1 MRRPY
6 IINKIE
12 VPMRVVRVAI
22 CFLIILMIFGCGGG
36 HRPLLHRVLLPPT
49 LNLVP
54 HHNIGLFVF
63 SVENAKGNLHEFAT
77 QRFEEYVLAAQ
88 TGIEMREYTSAD
100 SIRVFK
106 SFADSNGTP
115 VAFFGHLK
123 ISNVKP
129 HGGLTASL
137 SPVVRATVTV
147 ELSVW
152 LVNTRTG
159 GVMWRRSS
167 ASTEDVGGLSFIG
180 GTPSFS
186 ARDPNDAYGRLINQL
201 VYNVTYDVR
210 STWVDQ

>member
-1 MRRPY
+1 MRALR
-6 IINKIE
+6 
-12 VPMRVVRVAI
+12 
-22 CFLIILMIFGCGGG
+22 ILVLFTALFAIFGCGGSR
-36 HRPLLHRVLLPPT
+36 RPPRQRVLLPPT

-63 SVENAKGNLHEFAT
+63 SVENAKGTLHEFAT

-88 TGIEMREYTSAD
+88 TGIEMRDFKQID
-100 SIRVFK
+100 SMRVF
-106 SFADSNGTP
+106 SDTSGNVP

-129 HGGLTASL
+129 SGGLTSGL
-137 SPVVRATVTV
+137 TPNLKATVTV
-147 ELSVW
+147 QLSVW

-159 GVMWRRSS
+159 GTLWRRSS
-167 ASTEDVGGLSFIG
+167 ESTEEVGGLSFLG

-186 ARDPNDAYGRLINQL
+186 ARDPNDAYGRLINRL

>member
-1 MRRPY
+1 MR
-6 IINKIE
+6 
-12 VPMRVVRVAI
+12 VMRVVI
-22 CFLIILMIFGCGGG
+22 CFVVILMIFGCGGA
-36 HRPLLHRVLLPPT
+36 HRPPRQRVLLPPT

-54 HHNIGLFVF
+54 HRNIGLFVF

-88 TGIEMREYTSAD
+88 SGIEMREFTTAD
-100 SIRVFK
+100 SGRVFRAA
-106 SFADSNGTP
+106 ADSNGCP

-129 HGGLTASL
+129 KGGLTATL
-137 SPVVRATVTV
+137 SPSMQATVTV

-167 ASTEDVGGLSFIG
+167 SETESVGGFSFVG

-186 ARDPNDAYGRLINQL
+186 AKDPNDAYGRLINQL

>member
-1 MRRPY
+1 
-6 IINKIE
+6 
-12 VPMRVVRVAI
+12 MRVFRVMV
-22 CFLIILMIFGCGGG
+22 CFIIILALFGCGGSR
-36 HRPLLHRVLLPPT
+36 RPLRQRVLLPPT

-54 HHNIGLFVF
+54 HRNIGLFQF
-63 SVENAKGNLHEFAT
+63 SVENAKGSLHEFAT
-77 QRFEEYVLAAQ
+77 HRFEEYVLAAQ
-88 TGIEMREYTSAD
+88 SGIEMREFTAAD
-100 SIRVFK
+100 SGRVF
-106 SFADSNGTP
+106 AAIVDTTGCP

-129 HGGLTASL
+129 HGGLTAGFA
-137 SPVVRATVTV
+137 PVMRATVTV

-159 GVMWRRSS
+159 GVMWRKSS
-167 ASTEDVGGLSFIG
+167 ASTEEVGGLSFVG

>member
-1 MRRPY
+1 MRAL
-6 IINKIE
+6 
-12 VPMRVVRVAI
+12 RVTV
-22 CFLIILMIFGCGGG
+22 CLMIVMTIFGCGS
-36 HRPLLHRVLLPPT
+36 RQPPRQRVLLPPT

-54 HHNIGLFVF
+54 HRNIGLFQF
-63 SVENAKGNLHEFAT
+63 SVENAKGTLHELAT
-77 QRFEEYVLAAQ
+77 RRFEEYVLAAQ
-88 TGIEMREYTSAD
+88 TGIEMREYGKAD
-100 SIRVFK
+100 SARVFT
-106 SFADSNGTP
+106 DSTGVP

-129 HGGLTASL
+129 SGGLTSGL
-137 SPVVRATVTV
+137 TPNLKATVTV

-159 GVMWRRSS
+159 GTMWRRSS
-167 ASTEDVGGLSFIG
+167 QSTAEVGGLSFLG

-186 ARDPNDAYGRLINQL
+186 ARDPNDAYGQLVNRL

>member
-1 MRRPY
+1 
-6 IINKIE
+6 
-12 VPMRVVRVAI
+12 MRVQRILI
-22 CFLIILMIFGCGGG
+22 CFVIFAATFGCGGS
-36 HRPLLHRVLLPPT
+36 HRPVRERVLLPPT

-54 HHNIGLFVF
+54 HHNIGLFLF

-77 QRFEEYVLAAQ
+77 HRFEEYVLAAQ
-88 TGIEMREYTSAD
+88 NGIEMREFTSAD
-100 SIRVFK
+100 SSRVFAAG
-106 SFADSNGTP
+106 ADSNGCP

-129 HGGLTASL
+129 RGGLTAGL
-137 SPVVRATVTV
+137 APVLRASVTV

-152 LVNTRTG
+152 LMNTRTG

-167 ASTEDVGGLSFIG
+167 ASTEEIGGLSFIG
-180 GTPSFS
+180 STPSFS
-186 ARDPNDAYGRLINQL
+186 ARDPNDAYGHLINQL

>member
-1 MRRPY
+1 MRPVRFVICLSVILAVVSCGGSRRP
-6 IINKIE
+6 
-12 VPMRVVRVAI
+12 VRQ
-22 CFLIILMIFGCGGG
+22 
-36 HRPLLHRVLLPPT
+36 RVLLPPT

-54 HHNIGLFVF
+54 YHNVGLFEF
-63 SVENAKGNLHEFAT
+63 SVENAKGTLHQFAT

-88 TGIEMREYTSAD
+88 TGIEMREFTSPD
-100 SIRVFK
+100 SSRVF
-106 SFADSNGTP
+106 SAAADSNGCP

-129 HGGLTASL
+129 RGGLTAAL
-137 SPVVRATVTV
+137 SPVLRASVTV

-152 LVNTRTG
+152 LMNTRTG

-167 ASTEDVGGLSFIG
+167 ASTEEIGGLSFIG

-186 ARDPNDAYGRLINQL
+186 ARDPNDAYGHLINQL